1 MKAYQIKGEFKDIRS
16 MQIFTVEVAAEDKAQ
31 AEEKVLSTLGSRHK
45 LKRQMINIASIEEM
59 DAKDITDHTVKY
71 QVGA

>member
-16 MQIFTVEVAAEDKAQ
+16 MQVFTVEVAAEDEAQ

-45 LKRQMINIASIEEM
+45 LKRSMINIASISEM
-59 DAKDITDHTVKY
+59 DVKDITDHTVQY